1 MDPQAAGVDV
11 GLAGAAERRDDGFGD
26 RSVELRR
33 GAVTRCGG
41 VDRGIHSLEERSEPV
56 GVGDVADD
64 RGRTGRRGLLR
75 GVRTAHR
82 RDDVVTVGAQYVED
96 GRADVAGGTGEE
108 DLHSVLVGTPPG
120 GEGGLGK
127 LVNPEIGCRA
137 LRMLAAGDGA
147 TGDPGCVRRR
157 EAERRC
163 TTWW

>member
-1 MDPQAAGVDV
+1 MDV

-41 VDRGIHSLEERSEPV
+41 VDRGIHSLEERSEPG

-108 DLHSVLVGTPPG
+108 DLHSVIVGTPPG

-163 TTWW
+163 PTWW